1 MGTILLIEEDKYGNY
16 SRVLSKY
23 FLAEAVQRKH
33 GIFYASL
40 EDDPN
45 LVLRTVPR
53 PVEGDSTK
61 VVADRKPI
69 MDESDDM
76 RIAFRY
82 NQLPKVDSEIP
93 GSSSSSTSYDLST
106 SISDSDLSSL
116 HVTCYDGMSAGLITS
131 LKQVATQDLYSKGE
145 PQNLLRICINSF
157 GSPVWYSDTNF
168 GRTLLTTLVQLK
180 AIVRNTNSVC
190 LLTVPGHLLNSVD
203 LNLMPQIRNLVDISM
218 EIESF
223 AASDKETN
231 PVFKDYHGLLHI
243 KKLSAVDT
251 LAAFCPETLDLAF
264 KLKRKRFVIEKLH
277 LPPEL
282 GEVQEGKKAPSMG
295 CSTGGGGGGGGGGSN
310 HLLDF

>member
-1 MGTILLIEEDKYGNY
+1 MGSILLIEEDKYCNY

-23 FLAEAVQRKH
+23 YLAEAVQRKH
-33 GIFYASL
+33 GIFFASL
-40 EDDPN
+40 DDDPQQ
-45 LVLRTVPR
+45 LLRSVPR
-53 PVEGDSTK
+53 PVDQDSTK
-61 VVADRKPI
+61 QAAEKRP
-69 MDESDDM
+69 MTDESDDM

-82 NQLPKVDSEIP
+82 NQMPKVESEIS
-93 GSSSSSTSYDLST
+93 GSSASSTPFYDLST
-106 SISDSDLSSL
+106 SIPESDLTAL
-116 HVTCYDGMSAGLITS
+116 NVTCYEDTSSGLITA
-131 LKQVATQDLYSKGE
+131 LKQVATKDEFSKGDSGS
-145 PQNLLRICINSF
+145 NLLRICVNSF
-157 GSPVWYSDTNF
+157 GSPLWYSDNSF
-168 GRTLLTTLVQLK
+168 GRALLTTLLQLK

-190 LLTVPGHLLNSVD
+190 LLTIPGHLLNTVD
-203 LNLMPQIRNLVDISM
+203 LNLMPQIRNLVDISI

-243 KKLSAVDT
+243 RKLTAVYT

-282 GEVQEGKKAPSMG
+282 AEVQQEGSRPKTMG
-295 CSTGGGGGGGGGGSN
+295 CASGSSGGGTGN